1 MTATKTSKKTA
12 KSKAKSAGT
21 DPVSQ
26 EAAIDAQNAPGATVG
41 APEGTSATTSDATET
56 PAGSDGKPAKAK
68 EPKPKTERAPKEDLV
83 VFAFRLTP
91 AERDAIHKAAGP
103 AKASKYVRALTRA
116 ASVGDLDLVTRIVEA
131 VRKELAAS

>member
-21 DPVSQ
+21 VPVSQ
-26 EAAIDAQNAPGATVG
+26 DGAIDAQNAPGATVG
-41 APEGTSATTSDATET
+41 EPEATPATT
-56 PAGSDGKPAKAK
+56 PADTGRPAKAK
-68 EPKPKTERAPKEDLV
+68 EPKPKKERAPKEELV

-103 AKASKYVRALTRA
+103 AKACKYVRALTRA

-131 VRKELAAS
+131 VKQELAS

>member
-21 DPVSQ
+21 VPVSQ
-26 EAAIDAQNAPGATVG
+26 EGAIDAQNAPGATVG
-41 APEGTSATTSDATET
+41 EPEATPATTPGRDTT
-56 PAGSDGKPAKAK
+56 RPKAK
-68 EPKPKTERAPKEDLV
+68 EPKPKKERAPKEELV

-116 ASVGDLDLVTRIVEA
+116 ASVGDLDLVTQIVEA
-131 VRKELAAS
+131 VKQELAS